1 MNSQFYLMQSPLIN
15 TRLVATDLDGT
26 FLKNDKTISS
36 KNLEAL
42 HLLGNKNIVRVA
54 ATGRNMK
61 KVKDVLAPE
70 IPFDYIVYSS
80 GAGIFDWQK
89 QENIYSCNL
98 ATHSVQK
105 LLKYFIGERVNFHA
119 FFPVPENHQH
129 WYFRGDQPC
138 GEFERYFSYNQAFAF
153 ELDINNLPDTEM
165 CQFLV
170 IIPENEER
178 FAKLKTDVEAVC
190 PEIRVIRASSPI
202 TKGYIWAEVFHHS
215 VSKGNGIKH
224 ICEMLDIGF
233 HQTLGIGNDYND
245 FDLLEFT
252 KHSFL
257 TENAP
262 VEIRHL
268 FPAAPSNEDDAFA
281 HAVQPLF
288 L

>member
-1 MNSQFYLMQSPLIN
+1 MQNPLIN

-42 HLLGNKNIVRVA
+42 HLLGRKNIVRVA
-54 ATGRNMK
+54 ATGRNME
-61 KVKDVLAPE
+61 KVHDVLTPE
-70 IPFDYIVYSS
+70 TPFDYIVYSS

-98 ATHSVQK
+98 ARHSVQK
-105 LLKYFIGERVNFHA
+105 LLTYFIGERVNFHA

-129 WYFRGDQPC
+129 WYFRGEKPC
-138 GEFERYFSYNQAFAF
+138 EEFERYFSYNQAFAY
-153 ELDINNLPDTEM
+153 ELDIKNLPETEM
-165 CQFLV
+165 CQFLI

-178 FAKLKTDVEAVC
+178 FAKLKTDIEAVC

-224 ICEMLDIGF
+224 ICDIYGIDAQ
-233 HQTLGIGNDYND
+233 QTLGIGNDYND
-245 FDLLEFT
+245 FDLLDFT
-252 KHSFL
+252 AHSFL
-257 TENAP
+257 TDNAP
-262 VEIRHL
+262 DEIKHL
-268 FPAAPSNEDDAFA
+268 FPVTPSNEDDAFA
-281 HAVQPLF
+281 HAVQPL
-288 L
+288 LL